1 MESTTIIGP
10 IREAILKAL
19 NQLEEHEKL
28 KNLKENSRR
37 FAVRSSAVGEDSE
50 ETSAA
55 GQNSTFL
62 GIQDAENILKY
73 IAHCWASL
81 YTYQSVE
88 YRFANSHFQFRKIG
102 FVGFFIFILN
112 FGLTL
117 FQ

>member
-1 MESTTIIGP
+1 MESTTIIAP
-10 IREAILKAL
+10 VREAILQAL
-19 NQLEEHEKL
+19 KDLEDDQKSGNEK
-28 KNLKENSRR
+28 KNSVR

-73 IAHCWASL
+73 VAHCWASL

-88 YRFANSHFQFRKIG
+88 YR
-102 FVGFFIFILN
+102 
-112 FGLTL
+112 
-117 FQ
+117 